1 MTRDPYK
8 MPWKQR
14 LVNLSRFPLK
24 VLLKIAVPIFAIWG
38 RYPQFMRTPDDPVSP
53 FGCGT
58 TPTASTEAT
67 MQWIYAH
74 LGRYVGDVVW
84 LGWRNSGYGV
94 TYYCKPQ
101 WLKDPT
107 IRYETL
113 KMRIEGRYGEK
124 RLTFWLQCPDG
135 TWMHET
141 QRRFG
146 PFVLL
151 TGYRIEPIW
160 NGRMENLNRWVRGE
174 ERVPRPG
181 FHPNMDG
188 RPIVS
193 IRTKRTM

>member
-1 MTRDPYK
+1 MAREPYK
-8 MPWKQR
+8 LPWKQR

-24 VLLKIAVPIFAIWG
+24 VLLKLAVPIFAIWG
-38 RYPQFMRTPDDPVSP
+38 RYPSLMRTPDDPVSP

-58 TPTASTEAT
+58 TPTASNEPT
-67 MQWIYAH
+67 MAEIYSRF
-74 LGRYVGDVVW
+74 GRYVGDVVW
-84 LGWRNSGYGV
+84 LAWRNSGYGV
-94 TYYCKPQ
+94 AYYCKPG
-101 WLKDPT
+101 WLKDPS
-107 IRYETL
+107 IKYERL
-113 KMRIEGRYGEK
+113 KMEVDGRYGERK
-124 RLTFWLQCPDG
+124 LTFWLRCPDG

-160 NGRMENLNRWVRGE
+160 NGRMENLSRLARGE
-174 ERVPRPG
+174 LRAPRPG